1 MKENLLKWLECMG
14 MCIEARYMSSC
25 HRGIL
30 DLISRK
36 HLDVVLKHSV
46 IHKQDL
52 SPKNLS
58 PTLEKFLQT
67 TLNAVHCIKV
77 RLASTVPFARFSEEV
92 CVDNTSLLF
101 HFESREPS
109 LGNFDTCFQTEN

>member
-1 MKENLLKWLECMG
+1 MKENLLKWLECTG
-14 MCIEARYMSSC
+14 ICTEARYMLSC
-25 HRGIL
+25 YRGIL

-36 HLDVVLKHSV
+36 YLDVVLKPST

-52 SPKNLS
+52 STKNLS

-77 RLASTVPFARFSEEV
+77 RLASTRLFARFSEEV
-92 CVDNTSLLF
+92 RVNNPSLLF
-101 HFESREPS
+101 HFESRGPS
-109 LGNFDTCFQTEN
+109 VGNFDT

>member
-1 MKENLLKWLECMG
+1 MNENFLKWLECVE
-14 MCIEARYMSSC
+14 IRSEARDVSGC

-36 HLDVVLKHSV
+36 YLDIVLKHSM
-46 IHKQDL
+46 IQKQDL

-67 TLNAVHCIKV
+67 TLNAVYCVKV
-77 RLASTVPFARFSEEV
+77 RLASKSLFARFSEEL

-101 HFESREPS
+101 HFESIGPF
-109 LGNFDTCFQTEN
+109 LGNF